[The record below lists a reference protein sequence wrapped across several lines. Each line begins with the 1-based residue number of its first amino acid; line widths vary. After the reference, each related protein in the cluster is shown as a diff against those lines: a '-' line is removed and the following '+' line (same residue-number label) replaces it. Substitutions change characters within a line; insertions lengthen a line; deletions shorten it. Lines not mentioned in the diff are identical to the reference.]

1 MCLKVFKEN
10 CIEVLWNLLTTAE
23 FLILMFRRSII
34 LWFDLS
40 WGLCKIQ
47 CTTSRVYLL
56 STIFFLLSMFVLV
69 QLNEFSVKKRM
80 ADAALFLWVKSFSP
94 LWETFRPKNNPTI
107 PSKISERQILQGS
120 QILKRIWQTL
130 WFFFGFFNSILSK
143 SCEAKLIT

>member
-1 MCLKVFKEN
+1 MCLKVFQEN

-80 ADAALFLWVKSFSP
+80 AAAALFLWVKSFSP
-94 LWETFRPKNNPTI
+94 LWETFRPKIIRPFRQRSPKDKYFREAKFWNAFDR
-107 PSKISERQILQGS
+107 PS
-120 QILKRIWQTL
+120 
-130 WFFFGFFNSILSK
+130 GFFLVFLIPFYPNRAK
-143 SCEAKLIT
+143 SNW